1 MNTKQPLSFLAGPNA
16 ARLIH
21 EEGFHPRQVGSIAG
35 ASGGAKWLV
44 LSQVDR
50 VMVQELLPKLTGP
63 VHLVGSSIGTWRFA
77 CYAQSNPLAAID
89 RFEEAYL
96 EQRYSERPDAA
107 EISAMS
113 RQILEHV
120 LGEGGPDE
128 ILAHPTLRTNVIT
141 VRARSLA
148 ASETRPVLAAGLL
161 MSAAANAIS
170 RRSLGVMFVRSLF
183 YDPRDLPPFFDMRGF
198 PLERTE
204 LTSANLEPSI
214 RASGSIPLVLEG
226 VRDIEGARPGIYRD
240 GGIID
245 YHLDLPTSHA
255 DRITLFPHFFDFLK
269 PGWFDKKL
277 KWRRHRDQ
285 HSTNMLVI
293 CPSREFVAGLPNAK
307 VPDRTDFQNMSPPLR
322 RKVWRS
328 VVSACEALAEDLYE
342 TLDRGTV
349 ARAHRT
355 ALARSK
361 SRFLSTD
368 AGFSVTWFTRCSYPV
383 RQNS

>member
-1 MNTKQPLSFLAGPNA
+1 MI
-16 ARLIH
+16 R
-21 EEGFHPRQVGSIAG
+21 EEGLDPSRIGAIAG

-50 VMVQELLPKLTGP
+50 IIVDQILPKLSGP

-77 CYAQSNPLAAID
+77 CYAQASPLAAID

-113 RQILEHV
+113 REILDHV
-120 LGEGGPDE
+120 LGEQGAEE
-128 ILAHPTLRTNVIT
+128 ILAHPVLRSNVIT

-148 ASETRPVLAAGLL
+148 ASERPPVLATGLAL
-161 MSAAANAIS
+161 SATANIIS

-183 YDPRDLPPFFDMRGF
+183 HDPRDLPPFHDIGGF
-198 PLERTE
+198 PLERTP
-204 LTSANLEPSI
+204 LQVGNLADAI

-226 VRDIEGARPGIYRD
+226 VRDISGAPPGIYRD

-245 YHLDLPTSHA
+245 YHLDLPTSQP
-255 DRITLFPHFFDFLK
+255 DRITLYPHFFDYLK

-277 KWRRHRDQ
+277 PWRRHADRHTDR
-285 HSTNMLVI
+285 TLLI

-307 VPDRTDFQNMSPPLR
+307 VPDRTDFQTMSPELR

-328 VVSACEALAEDLYE
+328 VVSACEALAEDLDQV
-342 TLDRGTV
+342 LDHESLA
-349 ARAHRT
+349 ARVEP
-355 ALARSK
+355 L
-361 SRFLSTD
+361 
-368 AGFSVTWFTRCSYPV
+368 
-383 RQNS
+383 